1 MVQTIVLAILGSGAF
16 TTLVQVIVSAIQNR
30 KGKFA
35 KIEERLTEIE
45 KNQKIAEK
53 DALRTQLLMMIAS
66 YPDQKTDIL
75 RLGEYYFH
83 KLDGN
88 WIAKAIFNKW
98 LTEYCDGIKPE
109 WFKED

>member
-1 MVQTIVLAILGSGAF
+1 MVQTIVIAILGSGAF

-35 KIEERLTEIE
+35 KIEERLSEIE

-53 DALRTQLLMMIAS
+53 DALRTQLIMMIAD
-66 YPDQKTDIL
+66 YPQEKTDIL

-83 KLDGN
+83 RLDGN
-88 WIAKAIFNKW
+88 WVAKAIFLHW
-98 LTEYCDGIKPE
+98 LEENNVAKPE
-109 WFKED
+109 WFEG